1 MSQRA
6 SRQATARAEARR
18 RARIAARGDE
28 DGPISDA
35 DAEADSV
42 TPARQSFLQRILPAA
57 PPLPGKGDPLEGFNY
72 NGRFRS
78 VAEAGYLL
86 SRHPVAWLLP
96 GLLYVA
102 IYELALWSSDRLVSS
117 IVQVIQY
124 GALVAAGWI
133 GWQRPWLFGAA
144 AGLIAALATTS
155 LVLYLSSRAPS
166 AANLSAPGY
175 IAAEALFFVALGAL
189 AGRYGGYLRRRMAA
203 QRPTATAQANRR
215 RR

>member
-28 DGPISDA
+28 EGTISDA

-42 TPARQSFLQRILPAA
+42 TPPRPSFLQRILPAA
-57 PPLPGKGDPLEGFNY
+57 PPLPGKGDPLGGFNY
-72 NGRFRS
+72 NGGFRS
-78 VAEAGYLL
+78 VAEAVYLL
-86 SRHPVAWLLP
+86 SRHPVPWLLP

-155 LVLYLSSRAPS
+155 LVLYLSSLAPS

-175 IAAEALFFVALGAL
+175 IAAEALFFVSLGAL
-189 AGRYGGYLRRRMAA
+189 AGWYGGYLRRRMAA
-203 QRPTATAQANRR
+203 QRPTATAPANRR